1 MIITTE
7 NFQEHFGR
15 DYFESSFKIFHE
27 LMAKKVRE
35 ILLVSSPYDA
45 FIMEEDG
52 RFAERII
59 NEYWGLNLS
68 HPPKLT
74 WASSTKQAINF
85 LSKKQFDLIITM
97 PRFDDTTPHHLANK
111 LREHTPDIPIL
122 LLAHDTISL
131 HNYTNSNG
139 NIINK
144 SFVWTGNSD
153 LLLAIIKSTEDQMNV
168 AYDTERAKVRVII
181 FVEDSAKYLS
191 SILPLLYREIVLQ
204 TQGVIE
210 ESLNEEERLLRMR
223 ARPKILLAESYEQ
236 AKKLYTQ
243 YKPYL
248 LGIISD
254 IRFPKGNKIIADAG
268 FLLHDLIK
276 KDSPDLPFLLLSSE
290 ESNRQRAK
298 ERSVSFFNKHSPTL
312 HADIR
317 GFFMDRLAFGEFIFR
332 LPGGKEVAIA
342 SNLMEMEKILP
353 SIPEESL
360 KYHSSKNHF
369 STWLMARSEI
379 SLASI
384 IRSIVISDFACVN
397 DIKKIITYCLRERR
411 KGRQRGIIADFT
423 SKNFDP
429 DTDFIKIGKGSLG
442 GKARGLA
449 FISTLLEKNNNLQGK
464 FPKIDIRIPKTLVI
478 STDCFDAFINK
489 NNLAKEYCR
498 KLSDSKI
505 IKKFLAAPLPNKLT
519 DNLKDYLHQ
528 VKYPL
533 AVRSSSLMEDAHYQP
548 FAGVYNTYMVPNSSS
563 KFPERLK
570 SLSNAVKMVYASTY
584 LEAPRL
590 LAKNTQ
596 YRLEEEKMAVI
607 VQQAAGE
614 NYNNYFF
621 PSISGVAQSYNF
633 YPMSYM
639 KPEEGIAH
647 IALGFGKTVV
657 EGGASLRFSP
667 KYPQFLPHFSTV
679 DNILKNSQR
688 SFFALKMDK
697 NFSTTRKFKPSLV
710 KLDIDTMK
718 SDIAKHP
725 HLSDLFSSY
734 NSTDHKIV
742 DYFQPKNHVL
752 LTFANILKYNAFPL
766 PEILSELLTLGR
778 KGMGGPVE
786 IEFAVN
792 FPSKHSSK
800 STDGDKQS
808 TLKPEFRLLQIRPM
822 AVQKSN
828 MTIKITSK
836 DVTDAICY
844 STAAMGNGI
853 ISGLTDIVYVKTDDF
868 NPAKTVEIAT
878 EISKINKQLIKE
890 NRNYILIGPGRWG
903 SADKWLGIPVRWSDI
918 SNTKTIIE
926 TTVESLNAE
935 PSQGSHFFY
944 NICSL
949 GISYM
954 TITQNTESF
963 LNTNWLESLPII
975 TETNYLK
982 HVQLEKPLEIKIDGR
997 QSKAVILTE

>member
-7 NFQEHFGR
+7 NVQKYFGR
-15 DYFESSFKIFHE
+15 DYFESSFKVFHE
-27 LMAKKVRE
+27 LMAKKIKE

-74 WASSTKQAINF
+74 WASSTKETLDF
-85 LSKKQFDLIITM
+85 LSKKKFDLVITM
-97 PRFDDTTPHHLANK
+97 PCVDDITPYHLGNEIKKHA
-111 LREHTPDIPIL
+111 PDIPIL
-122 LLAHDTISL
+122 FLAHDTMSL
-131 HNYTNSNG
+131 QNYKHLDD

-153 LLLAIIKSTEDQMNV
+153 LLLAIIKSVEDQMNV

-223 ARPKILLAESYEQ
+223 ARPKILLAENYEQ
-236 AKKLYTQ
+236 AKSLYAL

-254 IRFPKGNKIIADAG
+254 IKFHKGNKENANAG
-268 FLLHDLIK
+268 FLLHKLIRNY
-276 KDSPDLPFLLLSSE
+276 SPDLPFLLLSSE
-290 ESNRQRAK
+290 ESNRQKA
-298 ERSVSFFNKHSPTL
+298 EEQSIPFFNKHSPTL
-312 HADIR
+312 HAEIR
-317 GFFMDRLAFGEFIFR
+317 KFFINRLAFGEFIFR
-332 LPGGKEVAIA
+332 LPNGKEIGRA

-353 SIPEESL
+353 SIPDESL
-360 KYHSSKNHF
+360 KYHSDKNHF

-384 IRSIVISDFACVN
+384 IRSMVISDFSDIN
-397 DIKKIITYCLRERR
+397 DVKKMITYCLRERR

-429 DTDFIKIGKGSLG
+429 DTDFIKIGQGSLG

-449 FISTLLEKNNNLQGK
+449 FISTLLEKNNNFQSK

-478 STDCFDAFINK
+478 STDCFDSFINE
-489 NNLAKEYCR
+489 NNLNEEQCR
-498 KLSDSKI
+498 ELSDSKI
-505 IKKFLAAPLPNKLT
+505 IKKFLAAALSDKLIN
-519 DNLKDYLHQ
+519 NLGDYLHQ
-528 VKYPL
+528 VEYPL

-548 FAGVYNTYMVPNSSS
+548 FAGAYNTYMVPNSSA
-563 KFPERLK
+563 KFAERLK

-584 LEAPRL
+584 LETPRL

-596 YRLEEEKMAVI
+596 HRLEEEKMAVI
-607 VQQAAGE
+607 VQQAVGE
-614 NYNNYFF
+614 NYGNYFF

-633 YPMSYM
+633 YPISYM

-647 IALGFGKTVV
+647 IAMGFGKTVV
-657 EGGASLRFSP
+657 EGGSSLRFSP

-688 SFFALKMDK
+688 SFFALKMDE
-697 NFSTTRKFKPSLV
+697 NFLTATHFKHSLV
-710 KLDIDTMK
+710 KLDINTIK
-718 SDIAKHP
+718 SNIAKHP
-725 HLSDLFSSY
+725 HLSDLFSCYDSA
-734 NSTDHKIV
+734 DHKII
-742 DYFQPKNHVL
+742 DYFQPKNQVV
-752 LTFANILKYNAFPL
+752 LTFANILKYNVFPL
-766 PEILSELLTLGR
+766 PEILSEILSLGR
-778 KGMGGPVE
+778 KGMGVPVE

-792 FPSKHSSK
+792 FPLKYNSS
-800 STDGDKQS
+800 TTNEDEQS

-828 MTIKITSK
+828 VTIKLTKKEISSA
-836 DVTDAICY
+836 VCY
-844 STAAMGNGI
+844 STATMGNGI
-853 ISGLTDIVYVKTDDF
+853 ISDLTDIVFVKTDGFDS
-868 NPAKTVEIAT
+868 AKTIAIAG
-878 EISKINKQLIKE
+878 EISKVNKQLIKE

-903 SADKWLGIPVRWSDI
+903 SADRWLGIPVKWSDI
-918 SNTKTIIE
+918 SNAKAMLE
-926 TTVESLNAE
+926 TSVETLQAE

-949 GISYM
+949 GIAYM
-954 TITQNTESF
+954 TITDNSESF
-963 LNTNWLESLPII
+963 LNSEWLESLPTIV
-975 TETNYLK
+975 ETNYLK
-982 HVQLEKPLEIKIDGR
+982 HVKAEYPLEIKIDGR
-997 QSKAVILTE
+997 QSKAVILKK